1 MKELG
6 DKMINFVKTI
16 FKFYKLNFFLE
27 LKSLIAYPSTFWF
40 AMTTIPFWSLIQI
53 TFIET
58 IYGQVD
64 TFLGYSKFEN
74 YVLFGTYKLVQSVAV
89 IFFMVQLEELTE
101 RIRGNDT
108 WSLDMMLLKPI
119 DSQIFA
125 TMGRFW
131 FGSISSV
138 AVGIALIVYGLSQ
151 EPHLLSVMNIVA
163 YLVMVSLAIILF
175 YIIYLFIQTW
185 LFWVEY
191 LQVGQELWFTI
202 QDLGQYPR
210 RLYQGGVG
218 ALLNVVFPV
227 TIAAAVPVD
236 LLLGRMPF
244 YDILMFILIVGI
256 LAILTRRFW
265 QYSIKKYS
273 SFSS

>member
-1 MKELG
+1 
-6 DKMINFVKTI
+6 MISFIKTV
-16 FKFYKLNFFLE
+16 FKFYKLNFWLE
-27 LKSLIAYPSTFWF
+27 LKSLIAYPATFWF
-40 AMTTIPFWSLIQI
+40 AMTTIPLWSLIQI

-64 TFLGYSKFEN
+64 SFLGYSKFEN

-101 RIRGNDT
+101 RIRGNDN

-131 FGSISSV
+131 FGSLSSV
-138 AVGIALIVYGLSQ
+138 GVGIALIFYGLFQ
-151 EPHLLSVMNIVA
+151 EPHLLGIMNIA
-163 YLVMVSLAIILF
+163 SYIVMMCIAILLF
-175 YIIYLFIQTW
+175 YILYLFIQTW

-191 LQVGQELWFTI
+191 LQVGQEVWFTM

-210 RLYQGGVG
+210 KLYQGGVG
-218 ALLNVVFPV
+218 ALLNIVVPV

-236 LLLGRMPF
+236 MLLGRMPF
-244 YDILMFILIVGI
+244 SYILLFGLIVFV
-256 LAILTRRFW
+256 LAILTRKFW